1 MNKPLTILLIFLMAA
16 LCSGCR
22 AQQVRYSLDFDVS
35 ASNFA
40 DSIDI
45 EWTDGQV
52 YVPVT
57 IGDRVYRFLLDTG
70 SGQTVV
76 YEDSPFLSLCSE
88 AGYMLAHDAIG
99 MTDTVRVMTMPP
111 MSLGSL
117 TLTGCQAT
125 VQRRALE
132 GRKFDGIVGFDIVCR
147 GFSMKID
154 VRRRLLVLTDR
165 RDFFDGEEGFEVKYR
180 LNFHVPYVPV
190 TPFGKYTEEALFD
203 TGSRQFYS
211 INKQSFDLGEEDQL
225 QPLGQQ
231 VEGRRIG
238 RHAIGNYGA
247 EPRGEVVFLALEQ
260 LRLGNFSFTDVHT
273 VTTQGGSHLGAA
285 VLEQGAVVFNPRR
298 KRMRFEP
305 YDGGTACYIGN
316 RQLEIAFVSEQGM
329 PVVGLVWERGVPYQ
343 QGFREGDMVVA
354 IDDRPVRSIAQF
366 NGWGFER
373 GRSYRFTLR
382 SPDGRQRSVSWVRL
396 PNP

>member
-1 MNKPLTILLIFLMAA
+1 MAA

-22 AQQVRYSLDFDVS
+22 AQQVRYSADFDVS

-40 DSIDI
+40 DSINI
-45 EWTDGQV
+45 EWRDGQA
-52 YVPVT
+52 YVPVE
-57 IGDRVYRFLLDTG
+57 IGGDVYRFLLDTG

-76 YEDSPFLSLCSE
+76 YEDSPFLSLCTE

-99 MTDTVRVMTMPP
+99 ATDTVRVVKMSPMT
-111 MSLGSL
+111 LGNL

-132 GRKFDGIVGFDIVCR
+132 GRRFDGIVGFDVVCR
-147 GFSMKID
+147 GLLMKID
-154 VRRRLLVLTDR
+154 VHRKLLVLTDR
-165 RDFFDGEEGFEVKYR
+165 RDYFDREEGVEVKYR
-180 LNFHVPYVPV
+180 LNYHVPYVVV
-190 TPFGKYTEEALFD
+190 TPFGKYIEEALFD

-211 INKQSFDLGEEDQL
+211 INKRSFDLGEADLL
-225 QPLGQQ
+225 QPLGPQ
-231 VEGRRIG
+231 VEGRTIG

-247 EPRGEVVFLALEQ
+247 EPRGEVVFLALER
-260 LRLGNFSFTDVHT
+260 LRLGNFAFTDVHT

-305 YDGGTACYIGN
+305 YDGGNECRVGN
-316 RQLEIAFVSEQGM
+316 KQMEIAFVAEQGM
-329 PVVGLVWERGVPYQ
+329 PVVGLVWEQGEPYK

-354 IDDRPVRSIAQF
+354 IDDRPIRSVAQF

-373 GRSYRFTLR
+373 GRDYRFTLR
-382 SPDGRQRSVSWVRL
+382 DRDGRQRVVSWVRL
-396 PNP
+396 P